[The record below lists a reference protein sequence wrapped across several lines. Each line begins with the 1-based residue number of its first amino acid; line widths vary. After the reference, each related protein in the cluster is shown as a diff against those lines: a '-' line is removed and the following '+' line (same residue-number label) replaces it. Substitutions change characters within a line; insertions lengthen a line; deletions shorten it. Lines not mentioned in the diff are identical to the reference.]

1 MSERRRTERELRGGW
16 MRAVAD
22 GAIVA
27 DGSVEGGV
35 GSRLLF

>member
-1 MSERRRTERELRGGW
+1 MSERRRTERGLRGRCG
-16 MRAVAD
+16 AVAD

-27 DGSVEGGV
+27 DGSVVGGV